1 MITMLR
7 AIHAAGAVLI
17 ASLAFGP
24 PVMAQQQSGITSGPA
39 VGTPV
44 VPSTT
49 AQKQNPAVP
58 ASSGQS
64 DPGLQQGAAGV
75 GAPGS
80 AAKSGSEGG
89 PSPGPGSGKR
99 P

>member
-1 MITMLR
+1 MTTMPGI
-7 AIHAAGAVLI
+7 AQVVGGIPI
-17 ASLAFGP
+17 ASPLSGLLAL
-24 PVMAQQQSGITSGPA
+24 AQQQNGVTSGPA

-58 ASSGQS
+58 AGSRQS
-64 DPGLQQGAAGV
+64 DPGLQQGAAGG
-75 GAPGS
+75 GAPGV
-80 AAKSGSEGG
+80 AAKPGSEGG
-89 PSPGPGSGKR
+89 SSSAPGSGKR

>member
-1 MITMLR
+1 MTTTLR
-7 AIHAAGAVLI
+7 VAQAVGGILI

-24 PVMAQQQSGITSGPA
+24 PVLAQQQNGITSGPA

-49 AQKQNPAVP
+49 AQKQNPATP
-58 ASSGQS
+58 ANSGRS
-64 DPGLQQGAAGV
+64 DAALQQGATGV
-75 GAPGS
+75 GAPGV
-80 AAKSGSEGG
+80 AAKPGSEGG
-89 PSPGPGSGKR
+89 SSSAPGSGKR